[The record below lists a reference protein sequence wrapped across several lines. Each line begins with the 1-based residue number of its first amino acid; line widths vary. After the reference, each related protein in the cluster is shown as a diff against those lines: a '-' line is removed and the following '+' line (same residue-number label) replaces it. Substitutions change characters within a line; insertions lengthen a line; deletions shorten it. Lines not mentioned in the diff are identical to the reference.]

1 MLQCSIVISRVHS
14 NLQNVRKL
22 SLQTCKTKYFSN
34 TLNLFHISEGQRPHV
49 KKFGTNK
56 RGSKAS
62 QQQLFLKPVW
72 TIFISWLSP
81 HTTLFCCCCLFFYL
95 LTILCTPFQLLLFSN
110 ILYTKFRLI
119 EGFQYVVCLVE
130 IVLIPRWLL
139 CTGGRNVKYVEMSV
153 AASHRNKTVCTG
165 FLWMSNS
172 AYSLY
177 QI

>member
-1 MLQCSIVISRVHS
+1 MLKCSIVISRVHS

-22 SLQTCKTKYFSN
+22 SLQTCKTKHFPN

-49 KKFGTNK
+49 KKFGTNR

-95 LTILCTPFQLLLFSN
+95 LTILCTPFQLLLFSK
-110 ILYTKFRLI
+110 ILYTINKVWIDRGISISCLFSRNCLNFTMVDMYRWEECEI
-119 EGFQYVVCLVE
+119 CWNVCCCVTLQQDCVH
-130 IVLIPRWLL
+130 WLFMDEQFCL
-139 CTGGRNVKYVEMSV
+139 
-153 AASHRNKTVCTG
+153 
-165 FLWMSNS
+165 
-172 AYSLY
+172 
-177 QI
+177 